1 MKFKTFTNS
10 AKKIKSVSNKFINLV
25 VVFAVAISLNSCK
38 NSTEK
43 KNDSE
48 TEAKVIV
55 YYFHGEQRCATCIAV
70 QDVTKATLEEN
81 FKDNKDVIFKEID
94 ITDSKNEELVN
105 KYEIAWSTLLIV
117 SGEKFTDITD
127 DAFATAKESPEV
139 LKKQITDE
147 INNMLNN

>member
-1 MKFKTFTNS
+1 MKNL
-10 AKKIKSVSNKFINLV
+10 IYLV

-48 TEAKVIV
+48 ANSKVIV

-81 FKDNKDVIFKEID
+81 FKDNKDVSFQEID

-117 SGEKFTDITD
+117 CGEKTTDITD
-127 DAFATAKESPEV
+127 DAFATAKESPEL
-139 LKKQITDE
+139 LKKQLTDE